1 MRLKEI
7 ILPVRQ
13 LAVFFCVIC
22 LLVTL
27 AAPAQS
33 AEYESAFSPGGA
45 LPLVLKAIHSA
56 QSSIH
61 VAAYSFTSR
70 PVAEALTAASKRGL
84 DVKVIADAKA
94 NSGKYT
100 AVTYLANQKVPV
112 RLNGRYA
119 IHHHKFIIVDG
130 KTVQTGSF
138 NYSAS
143 AVSKNAE
150 NVLVVWN
157 AFDLAGQYEDEWQ
170 RLWGEGIDVKPNY

>member
-1 MRLKEI
+1 MRLKEM

-13 LAVFFCVIC
+13 LSVFVCVIF

-27 AAPAQS
+27 ATQAHT
-33 AEYESAFSPGGA
+33 AEYESAFSPGDA

-56 QSSIH
+56 QTSIH

-70 PVAEALTAASKRGL
+70 PVAEALTAAFKRGL
-84 DVKVIADAKA
+84 EVRVIADAKA

-100 AVTYLANQKVPV
+100 AVTYLTNQKVPV
-112 RLNGRYA
+112 RLNSKYA

-157 AFDLAGQYEDEWQ
+157 AFDLARQYEEEWK
-170 RLWGEGIDVKPNY
+170 RLWEEGIDVQPKY